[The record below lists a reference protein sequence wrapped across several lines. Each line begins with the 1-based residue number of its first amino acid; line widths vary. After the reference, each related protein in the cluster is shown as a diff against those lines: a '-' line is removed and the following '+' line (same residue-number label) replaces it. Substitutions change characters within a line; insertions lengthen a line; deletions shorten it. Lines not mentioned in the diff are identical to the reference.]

1 MENWHWTVLQPLN
14 ILVTMAS
21 EHIWGLK
28 FKQKLSVG
36 NQQIKKTKK
45 KGKKNISEKMNESV
59 AIKLFSS
66 LNTWC
71 SATWNILPLIWL
83 FFSFF
88 NFFFGGGGL
97 GCKRRLPNSLWQPFQ
112 NWRLLKGSSLKN
124 CAWSLAEVMGL
135 ICKKSLYKGTGQWNQ
150 WELFNFMSLT
160 FVWHCNYSMTLLT
173 TSSWHEAL
181 ANFNKLQ
188 FPLGLGQFSSHL
200 PGLKTQS
207 QTWSTKKLWK
217 LQLIFPALGSNSPLN
232 FTHEFYRC
240 DDIHENGKP
249 LLILK
254 TEKE

>member
-1 MENWHWTVLQPLN
+1 
-14 ILVTMAS
+14 
-21 EHIWGLK
+21 
-28 FKQKLSVG
+28 
-36 NQQIKKTKK
+36 
-45 KGKKNISEKMNESV
+45 MNESV

-88 NFFFGGGGL
+88 NFFFGGGWGAKEGYL
-97 GCKRRLPNSLWQPFQ
+97 ILLWQPFQ

-135 ICKKSLYKGTGQWNQ
+135 ICKKSLHKGTGQWNQ

-181 ANFNKLQ
+181 ANFNKFQ

-217 LQLIFPALGSNSPLN
+217 LKLIFPALGSNSPLN